1 MLLQH
6 LPDHTAICFSE
17 VYLQKCCQWSRPHP
31 RARYFFL
38 PGHQLLHCIPTL
50 QKRSDRSASPGRYP
64 WVPFMPCAQSF
75 SAAVSCSHSSRKNHP
90 SFASSIRKQFSS
102 APYLRLFRVR
112 ILSIPK
118 SSRPFSVSS
127 TFLVRFCT
135 SALFST
141 DGCR

>member
-6 LPDHTAICFSE
+6 LPDHTAICF
-17 VYLQKCCQWSRPHP
+17 P
-31 RARYFFL
+31 RSISKSAANVAPSSQSAIFFL
-38 PGHQLLHCIPTL
+38 PWHQLLHCIPTL
-50 QKRSDRSASPGRYP
+50 QKGLIVCLTRQIPVGPLHAMCAVFFCCRQLF
-64 WVPFMPCAQSF
+64 PFVQ
-75 SAAVSCSHSSRKNHP
+75 KNHP

-102 APYLRLFRVR
+102 APIFAASSRVR